1 MYLVYGSSWYTMLVG
16 VILFAHLGMAFL
28 EAPAGRLG
36 LRPTQFDPTGETMT
50 DEKKRQRE
58 KSKEFVSSTLKHDT
72 VFIHIFNASERLLTQ
87 VMHLSIHSVGSPKR
101 DRRRG
106 HSWHPGLRRTL

>member
-1 MYLVYGSSWYTMLVG
+1 MRRRTMYLVYGSSWYTMLVG

-50 DEKKRQRE
+50 DGKKRRRE
-58 KSKEFVSSTLKHDT
+58 
-72 VFIHIFNASERLLTQ
+72 
-87 VMHLSIHSVGSPKR
+87 
-101 DRRRG
+101 
-106 HSWHPGLRRTL
+106 